1 MKKPCPPKGHGFFI
15 VPSNELVHQE
25 ESLSDGS
32 YNVQELSQMALLPVR
47 HSTIQGCCVPASV
60 ACAVLLS
67 FSPNAK
73 APCFRK
79 VKQSA
84 PEKRVQEI
92 STLSA
97 CQKSLQVQQP

>member
-47 HSTIQGCCVPASV
+47 HKHHPR
-60 ACAVLLS
+60 LLRTRIHCMSCPS